1 MYLVGSAVALTLVV
15 SLVVAIPLSLTASK
29 QTFRG
34 SSVLDEVP
42 LVDGHNDLP
51 YNLYNV
57 EHNVLRNFS
66 FNSDLRK
73 NPKWANRSSSHT
85 DLPRLRQGKVGGQ
98 FWVAFVGCDSL
109 DKDAVEL
116 TMDQIDVIKRLIKAN
131 PNDMQY
137 TTTADGIWR
146 AFENKKIASMI
157 AVEGGHSMDNRLGVL
172 RLYHELG
179 VRYMTLTH
187 SCTLPWADASPVD
200 DSALVTKNNLTE
212 WGKVKIYNFF
222 LLKINLNSNLN
233 KKFYRKS
240 S

>member
-29 QTFRG
+29 QPFRG

-212 WGKVKIYNFF
+212 WGKVSINNFF
-222 LLKINLNSNLN
+222 RLKINLNSNL
-233 KKFYRKS
+233 K
-240 S
+240 